1 MVKRD
6 LPHAKQ
12 SSAINM
18 EGNRGQ
24 GRKGVLSIVTSGK
37 DRREKES
44 GRQRGA
50 LERNGGLGDKR

>member
-1 MVKRD
+1 MWMVKRD

-37 DRREKES
+37 DRKRE
-44 GRQRGA
+44 RGA
-50 LERNGGLGDKR
+50 LERNGGLGDRR